1 MEHYRQHYKPF
12 TPEQLRPLSSYVEGT
27 SSVSN
32 EKPGERAY
40 QAIQRPL
47 RSMSREERRQFMTT
61 PLATI
66 EERFGI
72 DSAEAMA
79 RGTYEALKS
88 YRIPQGVMLYR
99 NASAYDLLDN
109 FRDDKAGILAIEFIT
124 NALESHDTEVVTS
137 FIKSTNAN
145 LMLEHVVLA
154 FTLVLCQDLAQ
165 NKMSDSTD

>member
-1 MEHYRQHYKPF
+1 MMEHYRQHYKPF

-27 SSVSN
+27 PSVSN

-66 EERFGI
+66 EERFGV

-79 RGTYEALKS
+79 RGTYEAL
-88 YRIPQGVMLYR
+88 V
-99 NASAYDLLDN
+99 
-109 FRDDKAGILAIEFIT
+109 IT
-124 NALESHDTEVVTS
+124 C
-137 FIKSTNAN
+137 IR
-145 LMLEHVVLA
+145 
-154 FTLVLCQDLAQ
+154 
-165 NKMSDSTD
+165 